1 MYSKIV
7 LPLDGSTAAECALP
21 LVRALARRLAIPVEL
36 LSVVDLRE
44 MSRNVAA
51 AEGLFLDRLVEDES
65 RHSAEYLSKI
75 AKSLGAMPAATRC
88 EKGSAAETIIETAAA
103 DKNSLVVMATHG
115 RSGLNRF
122 LLGSVAEKVL
132 RASSNPLL
140 LVKATEPIVTA
151 GEAPLTSIVVPL
163 DGSDLAEA
171 VLPTVTELARALDLE
186 VFLVRAYAIPYGAYS
201 AGEGFYDPVHLE
213 AFLKILKDEAFDYLD
228 KKVAELNRKGLTKVS
243 FVAKEGLSADEIIK
257 FARETPAN
265 LVAMSSHGRSGIK
278 RWVLGSVTETVVRHS
293 GDPVLILRAAS

>member
-7 LPLDGSTAAECALP
+7 VPLDGSTAAECALP
-21 LVRALARRLAIPVEL
+21 LVRALARRLALPVDL

-44 MSRNVAA
+44 IARDVSA
-51 AEGLFLDRLVEDES
+51 AEGLFLDRLAEDDS
-65 RHSAEYLSKI
+65 RHSADYLGKI
-75 AKSLGAMPAATRC
+75 AKTLGAAAVTTRC
-88 EKGSAAETIIETAAA
+88 ERGIAAETIIETAAA
-103 DKNSLVVMATHG
+103 DKNSLIVMATHG

-132 RASSNPLL
+132 RGSSNPVL
-140 LVKATEPIVTA
+140 LVKASEPVATQ
-151 GEAPLTSIVVPL
+151 GEAPLTSVIVPL
-163 DGSDLAEA
+163 DGSELAEG
-171 VLPTVTELARALDLE
+171 VLPTVTELALKLDLE

-201 AGEGFYDPVHLE
+201 AGEGFYDPVHLD
-213 AFLKILKDEAFDYLD
+213 AFLQMLKQETFDYLEN
-228 KKVAELNRKGLTKVS
+228 KVAELKRKGLKVS
-243 FVAKEGLSADEIIK
+243 YVAKEGLSADEIIK

-293 GDPVLILRAAS
+293 GDPVLISRAAG

>member
-7 LPLDGSTAAECALP
+7 VPLDGSTAAECALP
-21 LVRALARRLAIPVEL
+21 LVRALARRLALPVDL

-44 MSRNVAA
+44 IARDVSA
-51 AEGLFLDRLVEDES
+51 AEGLFLDRLAEDDS
-65 RHSAEYLSKI
+65 HHSADYLGKI
-75 AKSLGAMPAATRC
+75 AKTLGAAAVTTRC
-88 EKGSAAETIIETAAA
+88 ERGIAAETIIETAAA
-103 DKNSLVVMATHG
+103 DKNSLIVMATHG

-132 RASSNPLL
+132 RGSSNPVL
-140 LVKATEPIVTA
+140 LVKASEPVDTQ
-151 GEAPLTSIVVPL
+151 GEAPLTSVIVPL
-163 DGSDLAEA
+163 DGSELAEG
-171 VLPTVTELARALDLE
+171 VLPTVTELALKLDLE

-201 AGEGFYDPVHLE
+201 AGEGFYDPVHLD
-213 AFLKILKDEAFDYLD
+213 AFLQMLKQETFDYLEN
-228 KKVAELNRKGLTKVS
+228 KVAELKRKGLKVS
-243 FVAKEGLSADEIIK
+243 YVAKEGLSADEIIK

-293 GDPVLILRAAS
+293 GDPVLISRAAG

>member
-7 LPLDGSTAAECALP
+7 VPLDGSTAAECALP
-21 LVRALARRLAIPVEL
+21 LVRALARRLALPVDL

-44 MSRNVAA
+44 IARDVSA
-51 AEGLFLDRLVEDES
+51 AEGLFLDRLAEDDS
-65 RHSAEYLSKI
+65 RHSADYLGKI
-75 AKSLGAMPAATRC
+75 AKTLGAAAVTTRC
-88 EKGSAAETIIETAAA
+88 ERGIAAETIIETAAA
-103 DKNSLVVMATHG
+103 DKNSLIVMATHG

-132 RASSNPLL
+132 RGSSNPVL
-140 LVKATEPIVTA
+140 LVKASEPVATQ
-151 GEAPLTSIVVPL
+151 GEAPLTSVIVPL
-163 DGSDLAEA
+163 DGSELAEG
-171 VLPTVTELARALDLE
+171 VLPTVTELALKLDLE

-201 AGEGFYDPVHLE
+201 AGEGFYDPVHLD
-213 AFLKILKDEAFDYLD
+213 AFLQMLKQETFDYLEN
-228 KKVAELNRKGLTKVS
+228 KVAELKRKGLKVS
-243 FVAKEGLSADEIIK
+243 YVAKEGLSADEIIK

-293 GDPVLILRAAS
+293 GDPVLVSRAAG